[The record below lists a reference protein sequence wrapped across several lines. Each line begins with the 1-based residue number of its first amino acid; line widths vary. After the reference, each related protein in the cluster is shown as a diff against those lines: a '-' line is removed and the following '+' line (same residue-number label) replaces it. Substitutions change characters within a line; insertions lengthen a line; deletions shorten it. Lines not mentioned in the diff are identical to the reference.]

1 MIRFL
6 QSNNRAAKYLLAGF
20 LLIICASM
28 VTYLIPGIGSGA
40 ALERSGVVATVAGE
54 DIRTDEVMRAVQNQ
68 MRQQRVSPE
77 MAAFYA
83 QFITK
88 QVVQQMIQRLEVKY
102 AANKM
107 GLKVTNEELLDEMQN
122 GQLKQYLFPNGQWI
136 GQDKYEELLKENGTT
151 VEEFEKS
158 TREGMLT
165 RKFFSAVSASAAV
178 SPAEIEQAY
187 KEKNLKVKFQYAV
200 LNLDDI
206 SKTIKPTDAELAAFF
221 TTNKARYANS
231 IPEKRQVRYFQLSD
245 KSAESNVTVD
255 ASDIQ
260 RYYSSHAEQY
270 KVPERVRARH
280 ILISMPKAG
289 PNGKVDPKAVDEA
302 KAKAQDIMKQAKA
315 SGANFAELANKY
327 SQDPGNKDAKGQGRG
342 GELGWFGHGAMVAE
356 FDKAA
361 FALSP
366 GQVSDVVQTPF
377 GFHVIQL
384 EEKEAAKT
392 KSVSDV
398 KAEIEPIVKAEKV
411 SALLSKNANDAQD
424 LATKGIEKAAAKYGA
439 QIVQS
444 NPIARNDALP
454 GVGPAPEVMTSI
466 FGSTE
471 KSGPQVARYPQGFV
485 VFEVT
490 KVVPA
495 RTPSLDEIKDKVTAD
510 FKSER
515 AGELFRRK
523 TQELAD
529 RAHTEHDLAKAA
541 KEVGATVKTS
551 ELVDRLAVVTDLGNM
566 GGPAGA
572 AFNLKKGEISGPL
585 NLGQKGAV
593 LEVVERVEPSTSDP
607 AFARDRDELR
617 DQLSQKKREEA
628 LQLYISSLGT
638 RMEKEGKVKINQAE
652 MNNLSKGRG

>member
-28 VTYLIPGIGSGA
+28 VTYLIPGFGSA
-40 ALERSGVVATVAGE
+40 ASAERSGVVATVAGE

>member
-28 VTYLIPGIGSGA
+28 VTYLIPGIGSGT

-206 SKTIKPTDAELAAFF
+206 SKTIKPTDAELASFF
-221 TTNKARYANS
+221 ATNKARYANS

-384 EEKEAAKT
+384 EEKEAVKT

-485 VFEVT
+485 GFEVT

-551 ELVDRLAVVTDLGNM
+551 ELVDRLAVVPDLGNM

>member
-28 VTYLIPGIGSGA
+28 VTYLIPGIGSGT

-221 TTNKARYANS
+221 ATNKARYANS

-541 KEVGATVKTS
+541 KEVGASVKTS
-551 ELVDRLAVVTDLGNM
+551 ELVDRLAVVPDLGNM

>member
-541 KEVGATVKTS
+541 KEVGASVKTS
-551 ELVDRLAVVTDLGNM
+551 ELVDRLAVVPDLGNM